1 MRSSRWLILAALLVA
16 RAATGFQFQSV
27 GTATHLLLHDLGFDY
42 AQIGV
47 LLGAYLLPGAVVA
60 LPAGMLGERLHETRL
75 ALAGLALMA
84 ISGAG
89 FACSDTFLEALAA
102 RTIGGIGGT
111 MVVLVATKLT
121 TDWFEGREIVLAMS
135 LLQMSWPFGAM
146 VALPTQAFIGE
157 LWGWPAVMLSAAILS
172 AAALCAFALVVRPA
186 APAAKAFVESAR
198 LPSAIML
205 RVTVAG
211 LAWGAMN
218 LACIL
223 FFSYAPLLMMS
234 RGVSP
239 TVAATLTSL
248 SIWLT
253 ILAIPLGG
261 YLVDRLGKPVM
272 AIAVCAPVAALML
285 LLFVAGI
292 QPTVSC
298 LIFGIAVGPM
308 SGAILSLPAKV
319 LDPRHRLVG
328 FGIFYT
334 CFYVIMALGPSLA
347 GRLQDAW
354 RSPAAALVAA
364 VGLMVAVTPLALWFA
379 LLATSHLIAQ
389 TDRGNRSF
397 PQDRP
402 RRPIPARPWV
412 RIAGR

>member
-1 MRSSRWLILAALLVA
+1 MRSSRWLILMALLVA

-27 GTATHLLLHDLGFDY
+27 GSATHLLMHDLGFSY

-60 LPAGMLGERLHETRL
+60 LPAGLFGERLQETRL

-84 ISGAG
+84 ISGVA
-89 FACSDTFLEALAA
+89 FAWSDRFLEALAA
-102 RTIGGIGGT
+102 RTIGGVGAT

-157 LWGWPAVMLSAAILS
+157 LWGWPSVMLSAAILS
-172 AAALCAFALVVRPA
+172 GAALCAFALMVRPA
-186 APAAKAFVESAR
+186 APPASAVVESAR

-205 RVTVAG
+205 PVTVAG

-223 FFSYAPLLMMS
+223 FFSYAPLLMAS

-239 TVAATLTSL
+239 TAAASLTSL

-261 YLVDRLGKPVM
+261 HLVDRLGKPVM
-272 AIAVCAPVAALML
+272 AIAVCAPVAAFML
-285 LLFVAGI
+285 LLFVAGVE
-292 QPTVSC
+292 PTMSC
-298 LIFGIAVGPM
+298 LIFGLAVGPL
-308 SGAILSLPAKV
+308 SGAILSLPAKI
-319 LDPRHRLVG
+319 LEARYRLIG

-334 CFYVIMALGPSLA
+334 CFYVIMALGPSFA
-347 GRLQDAW
+347 GRLQDVW

-364 VGLMVAVTPLALWFA
+364 VGLLAAVMPLALWFG
-379 LLATSHLIAQ
+379 LLSTPRMIAR
-389 TDRGNRSF
+389 TGRSNRLF
-397 PQDRP
+397 RHGRTERP
-402 RRPIPARPWV
+402 MPMRL
-412 RIAGR
+412 

>member
-1 MRSSRWLILAALLVA
+1 MRSSRWLILMGLLAA

-27 GTATHLLLHDLGFDY
+27 GSVTHLLMHDLGFDY

-60 LPAGMLGERLHETRL
+60 LPAGMLGERLQETRL

-84 ISGAG
+84 ISGVG
-89 FACSDTFLEALAA
+89 LACSDTFLEALAA
-102 RTIGGIGGT
+102 RTIGGIGAT

-121 TDWFEGREIVLAMS
+121 TDWFEGGEIVLAMS

-146 VALPTQAFIGE
+146 VALPSQALIGE

-172 AAALCAFALVVRPA
+172 GAALCAFALMVRPA
-186 APAAKAFVESAR
+186 TPAAKAVIESAR
-198 LPSAIML
+198 LPPTIVL
-205 RVTVAG
+205 PVTVAG

-223 FFSYAPLLMMS
+223 FFSYAPLLMTS

-239 TVAATLTSL
+239 TAAASLTSL

-261 YLVDRLGKPVM
+261 HLVDRLGKPVM
-272 AIAVCAPVAALML
+272 AIAVCAPLAALML
-285 LLFVAGI
+285 LLFVEGI

-298 LIFGIAVGPM
+298 LIFGIAVGPL
-308 SGAILSLPAKV
+308 SGAILALPAKI
-319 LDPRHRLVG
+319 LESRYRLIG

-334 CFYVIMALGPSLA
+334 CFYVVMALGPSFA

-354 RSPAAALVAA
+354 RSPAAALIAA
-364 VGLMVAVTPLALWFA
+364 VGLLAAVMPLALWFA
-379 LLATSHLIAQ
+379 LLSTPRLIAQ
-389 TDRGNRSF
+389 TDRGNRPF

-402 RRPIPARPWV
+402 GRPIPARPWA
-412 RIAGR
+412 RIAGH